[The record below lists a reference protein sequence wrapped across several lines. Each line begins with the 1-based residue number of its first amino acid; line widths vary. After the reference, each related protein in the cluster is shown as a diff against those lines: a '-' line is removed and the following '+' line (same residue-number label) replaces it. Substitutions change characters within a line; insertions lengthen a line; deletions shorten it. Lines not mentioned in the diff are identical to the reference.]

1 MTKVKWR
8 LGLGGLRYLLPL
20 LAILVLAL
28 TPTVAM
34 ASIYANVTI
43 NATPSYIAIS
53 NAPDNYTF
61 GTVETST
68 NYTTT
73 ENYFNVTNEGSVN
86 TDISVGTNNTE
97 WVGGTVW
104 SHSDTATPGADTAG
118 LMAST
123 DFYASEHIIVKNA
136 SPDDLTTSLAEDAS
150 VLWELRLL
158 SPTSFSDG
166 ELKAIQI
173 VLTGSA
179 S

>member
-1 MTKVKWR
+1 MTRVK
-8 LGLGGLRYLLPL
+8 GVNISGMKYLIL
-20 LAILVLAL
+20 LLM
-28 TPTVAM
+28 TVIIAFM
-34 ASIYANVTI
+34 PAYVSAATTQDVTI

-61 GTVETST
+61 GVVSTST

-73 ENYFNVTNEGSVN
+73 ENYFNVTNDGSVN
-86 TDISVGTNNTE
+86 TDISIGTNNTE
-97 WVGGTVW
+97 WVGGTAW
-104 SHSDTATPGADTAG
+104 THSETATPGADTAG

-123 DFYASEHIIVKNA
+123 DNYASEHIIVKNA
-136 SPDDLTTSLAEDAS
+136 SPNDLDTSVAADAS

-166 ELKAIQI
+166 EIKAIK
-173 VLTGSA
+173 VTLTGTA